1 MFIINGLRI
10 AFVASNGF
18 KGIVMANGLLSKMKV
33 WMPGMLAI
41 AIGGVSILAWW
52 IDHNALAEAIPGY
65 AGMTFNTALNFV
77 LMGSALLITSRQS
90 SIAGL
95 VTIFGSLVL
104 LQDITGGDFG
114 IDRLFYA
121 YNDYIATTPY
131 PGRMAPTTA
140 SCFILSS
147 LALIFINNSN
157 TQKAKIA
164 AQVFGIAVFGYGLS
178 NALLRLI
185 FPETPQA
192 IAHFASMSLF
202 TSIGFIVVSTGIW
215 LTFNRIF
222 LDVPQTPFSPA
233 VFMLGRLKLTHKFIL
248 VSFVVAIPVTI
259 GLTFL
264 INDIYDRQEAAEKQS
279 QGLEY
284 INHLKGFFEL
294 VPQHRGMSSAYLR
307 GDHTFKEQI
316 HAKRKEIALA
326 IQGIIATGNVA
337 RTELQ
342 ITEKWKNINDQWQS
356 LIDQGFEISARDSW
370 RIHTT
375 IIHETI
381 LFMQHV
387 LSVSGLAIESDQG
400 NQHLVKGIFEYL
412 VPAIEMTGQIRG
424 LGAGIAAGKTIN
436 DEMRFTLLD
445 RTIKLKEYLNQTHFY
460 LKLAFQE
467 NSELESLLES
477 DIEKNI
483 EMASQYVILLEEELL
498 TADSITIDATLFFNQ
513 GTDVID
519 VSMRLFS
526 NAGNFIDDSMINRV
540 DRIAVAEYFMILF
553 AILGLAFFCYIF
565 IAFYLAM
572 LRSIMHLDKIATK
585 LLQGDL
591 NAGIQVDQADELGK
605 AVDAIQRIAAAIAA
619 TSLRTKSI
627 VDNATDSLIMT
638 DDKGMIEAFN
648 PASERLFGYC
658 SDEVIGSNFSMLI
671 PDSDQFHLK
680 QLLETDNSHA
690 MTEGIFEESGQ
701 RKDGSTFPLEMTI
714 NAFTS
719 GGCKRVVFE
728 LRDISQRLRSEAVVR
743 QLSQSVNQAG
753 ESILI
758 TDKDGNIEYTNPA
771 FTKITG
777 YTFDEVEGMNPRLLK
792 SGKQD
797 HAFYKTLWDTIS
809 HGEKWQKM
817 IVDKKKDGTLYP
829 ALLSI
834 SPIYNKPGHITHY
847 VAIQQ
852 DMTEYEQLENQFRQ
866 AQKMEA
872 IGTLVGGI
880 AHDFNNMLAG
890 MTGNLYLA
898 GKQVKHLPEVQKK
911 LKIVE
916 DLSYQAS
923 DMIQQLLTFARKSM
937 VEIKPFGL
945 VTFLKEITK
954 LHSAGIPENI
964 LFQKEF
970 YHEELVIKGDAT
982 QIQQVVVNLLNNA
995 CDAVEDVSEPRI
1007 RLKLEKFEADETF
1020 LSLYPEVK
1028 GHLFAHIMVEDN
1040 GHGINKEDQKHI
1052 FEPFFS
1058 TKEVG
1063 KGTGLGLA
1071 MAYGAIQSH
1080 GGIIDV
1086 KSTLGQG
1093 TAIHIYLPLKE
1104 EVEFI
1109 VKQDDI
1115 GETAAGGGE
1124 TILIVDD
1131 NADVRVTTRE
1141 VLESLGYH
1149 VLEAADGLKAVNVF
1163 TIHQNDISLVLTDQ
1177 VMPRLSGT
1185 ETAKRIRTIRPEI
1198 KIIFMTGYDKD
1209 EVLQIESCSG
1219 EHVILSKPCTVQKLS
1234 QAIRNQLDS

>member
-1 MFIINGLRI
+1 LLFFAI
-10 AFVASNGF
+10 GF
-18 KGIVMANGLLSKMKV
+18 EEIFMANGLLSKIKA
-33 WMPGMLAI
+33 WMPGILAI
-41 AIGGVSILAWW
+41 IIGGIAILAWW

-77 LMGSALLITSRQS
+77 LIGSALLITSRQS

-95 VTIFGSLVL
+95 VAVFGSLVL
-104 LQDITGGDFG
+104 LQDITGGNFG

-121 YNDYIATTPY
+121 YNGYVATTPY

-147 LALIFINNSN
+147 LALIFINNN
-157 TQKAKIA
+157 NAQKAKIT
-164 AQVFGIAVFGYGLS
+164 AQVFIIAVFGYGLS

-202 TSIGFIVVSTGIW
+202 TSIGFVVVSTGIW
-215 LTFNRIF
+215 LTFKRLF
-222 LDVPQTPFSPA
+222 SDAPETPFSPA
-233 VFMLGRLKLTHKFIL
+233 MHILGKLKLTHKFIL
-248 VSFVVAIPVTI
+248 VSLVIAVPMTIAIA
-259 GLTFL
+259 FL
-264 INDIYDRQEAAEKQS
+264 ITDIGDRREINEKQG

-284 INHLKGFFEL
+284 VNQLKKFFEV
-294 VPQHRGMSSAYLR
+294 VPQHRGMNSAYLR
-307 GDHTFKEQI
+307 GDLTFKEKI
-316 HAKRKEIALA
+316 HSKHNEIEQT
-326 IQGIIATGNVA
+326 IQGINAIGSVA
-337 RTELQ
+337 NAKLQ
-342 ITEKWKNINDQWQS
+342 ITEKWESINNQWRS
-356 LIDQGFEISARDSW
+356 LTDHGFEISASDSW
-370 RIHTT
+370 RIHTM
-375 IIHETI
+375 IIHEII

-387 LSVSGLAIESDQG
+387 ISTSGLGIESEHS
-400 NQHLVKGIFEYL
+400 NQHLVKGVFEYL

-424 LGAGIAAGKTIN
+424 LGAGVAAGKKLD
-436 DEMRFTLLD
+436 DEMKFTLRD
-445 RTIKLKEYLNQTHFY
+445 RAKKLKEYLNQTHFY
-460 LKLAFQE
+460 LELAFQQ
-467 NSELESLLES
+467 NNELKSLLET
-477 DIEKNI
+477 DIKRNI
-483 EMASQYVILLEEELL
+483 EMASGYVALLEEELL
-498 TADSITIDATLFFNQ
+498 TADAITIEATVFFNH

-519 VSMRLFS
+519 VSMQLLSATGRIVDELMVS
-526 NAGNFIDDSMINRV
+526 RIDRV
-540 DRIAVAEYFMILF
+540 AVTEYFMALF
-553 AILGLAFFCYIF
+553 LFLGLAFFCYIYA
-565 IAFYLAM
+565 AFYLSM
-572 LRSIMHLDKIATK
+572 LRSIVHLDKMASK

-591 NAGIQVDQADELGK
+591 EAGIQLDEADEVEK
-605 AVDAIQRIAAAIAA
+605 AVDAIQRIAAAIAVTSSRAKSLVDHA
-619 TSLRTKSI
+619 TYG
-627 VDNATDSLIMT
+627 LIMT
-638 DDKGMIEAFN
+638 DDKGKIEVFN
-648 PASERLFGYC
+648 PAAERLFGY
-658 SDEVIGSNFSMLI
+658 SVDEAIGSSISMLV
-671 PDSDQFHLK
+671 PDSDQFYLN
-680 QLLETDNSHA
+680 QLLETDDSH
-690 MTEGIFEESGQ
+690 TLDNETFEESAQ
-701 RKDGSTFPLEMTI
+701 RKDRSFFPLEMTI
-714 NAFTS
+714 NLFTS
-719 GGCKRVVFE
+719 GGCERIVFE
-728 LRDISQRLRSEAVVR
+728 LRDISERLRSEAVVR

-777 YTFDEVEGMNPRLLK
+777 YTFDEVEGMNPRVLS

-797 HAFYKTLWDTIS
+797 HAFYKTLWDTIDR
-809 HGEKWQKM
+809 GEKWQRM

-834 SPIYNKPGHITHY
+834 SPIYDKANHITHY

-852 DMTEYEQLENQFRQ
+852 DMTEHEQLENQFRQ

-898 GKQVKHLPEVQKK
+898 GKQVEHLPEVQKK

-954 LHSAGIPENI
+954 LHSTGIPENI

-995 CDAVEDVSEPRI
+995 CDAVEGVSEPRI
-1007 RLKLEKFEADETF
+1007 RLKLKKFEADKTF

-1040 GHGINKEDQKHI
+1040 GSGIKEEDQKHI

-1086 KSTLGQG
+1086 ESTLGQG

-1109 VKQDDI
+1109 VEQGDI

-1131 NADVRVTTRE
+1131 NADVRVMTRE

-1149 VLEAADGLKAVNVF
+1149 VLEASDGLKAIDVF
-1163 TIHQNDISLVLTDQ
+1163 TVHQNEISLVLTDV
-1177 VMPRLSGT
+1177 VMPRLGGV
-1185 ETAKRIRTIRPEI
+1185 ETAERIRAICAGI
-1198 KIIFMTGYDKD
+1198 KIIFMTGYDRD
-1209 EVLQIESCSG
+1209 DVLKIKPSFG
-1219 EHVILSKPCTVQKLS
+1219 EHAILSKPCTIQKLS
-1234 QAIRNQLDS
+1234 QTIRNQLDS